1 MPSFRV
7 YLRADHDYPDNR
19 KTCRPRDGRR
29 TLVLGAVHDTDSL
42 PVVGFTGGSC
52 DDRPSTPGVL
62 AASSGIALIGIDIME
77 IEIATIGGYE
87 EVGRQMTA
95 IRAGEDIVIFDMGL
109 NLSKVLIHDDLRT
122 EQMHS
127 LDLIDMGAI
136 PDDRIMSDLEG
147 TVRAIVPTHGHL
159 DHIGAIGKLAHR
171 YDAPIV
177 AAPFTLEL
185 VRDEIADE
193 DKFDVQNDLIE
204 MEAGGTMTIGDS
216 DELELEFVNVTH
228 SIIDA
233 INPVLHTP
241 EGAIV
246 YGLDKRMDHT
256 PVIGDPIDMK
266 RFREIGREGE
276 GVLCYI
282 EDCTNANK
290 KGRTPSES
298 VARRHLQDV
307 MHSIED
313 YDGGIVATTFSSHI
327 ARVKSLVEFA
337 EEIGREPVLLGR
349 SMEKYSGTADRIG
362 AVDFPDDMGMFGH
375 RQSIDSTMKRI
386 MNDGKDKYL
395 PVVTGHQGEKR
406 AMLTRMGRGETPY
419 KFDDGDKVIFSA
431 TVIPEPTNEGQR
443 YQSENL
449 LGMQGARIY
458 RDVHVSGHLSRE
470 GHYEMLQALQ
480 PQNVI
485 PSHQDMAGFSGYVE
499 MAGRQGYKLGRDL
512 HVTSNGNIIQLV

>member
-1 MPSFRV
+1 
-7 YLRADHDYPDNR
+7 
-19 KTCRPRDGRR
+19 
-29 TLVLGAVHDTDSL
+29 
-42 PVVGFTGGSC
+42 
-52 DDRPSTPGVL
+52 
-62 AASSGIALIGIDIME
+62 ME

-95 IRAGEDIVIFDMGL
+95 VRAGDDIVVFDMGL
-109 NLSKVLIHDDLRT
+109 NLSKVLIHDDVRT

-136 PDDRIMSDLEG
+136 PDDRVMSDLQG
-147 TVRAIVPTHGHL
+147 DVKAIVPTHGHL
-159 DHIGAIGKLAHR
+159 DHIGAISKLAHR

-185 VRDEIADE
+185 VKDEIQDE
-193 DKFDVQNDLIE
+193 NKFNTENDLVK
-204 MEAGGTMTIGDS
+204 MEAGETMPIGDS
-216 DELELEFVNVTH
+216 GELELEFVNVTH

-241 EGAIV
+241 EGAVV

-256 PVIGDPIDMK
+256 PVIGDPIDMD
-266 RFREIGREGE
+266 RFREIGREE
-276 GVLCYI
+276 KGVLCYI

-298 VARRHLQDV
+298 VARDRLKDV
-307 MHSIED
+307 MYSLED

-337 EEIGREPVLLGR
+337 RDIGREPILLGR
-349 SMEKYSGTADRIG
+349 SMEKYSGTAKRMDG
-362 AVDFPDDMGMFGH
+362 VDFPDVEMYGR
-375 RQSIDSTMKRI
+375 RQGIERTFQRI
-386 MNDGKDKYL
+386 MNEGKENFL
-395 PVVTGHQGEKR
+395 PVVTGHQGEPR
-406 AMLTRMGRGETPY
+406 AMLTRMGRAETPY
-419 KFDDGDKVIFSA
+419 ELDDGDKVIFSA

-449 LGMQGARIY
+449 LSMQGARIY
-458 RDVHVSGHLSRE
+458 DDVHVSGHLSRE

-480 PQNVI
+480 PEHVI
-485 PSHQDMAGFSGYVE
+485 PAHQDMKGFSGYVE
-499 MAGRQGYKLGRDL
+499 LAGNQGYKLGRDL
-512 HVTSNGNIIQLV
+512 HVTTNGNVITIVDE